1 MTIVNDYL
9 EYSKKWKN
17 EYGEKTLVLMQ
28 VGSFFESYGLLDKD
42 NTIYGSNIAE
52 FAEINDM
59 TVSRKNICVG
69 NAKVVMAGFGLAQL
83 EKYIKKMQDNG
94 YTIAVYTQDTPTKNT
109 TRSLHT
115 IFSPGTYFSNDTK
128 ELSNN
133 ITCIWIY
140 YSGASIITN
149 EQISIGISNIDIY
162 TGKSSIFEFSK
173 EYLHNPSTYDE
184 LERYISIYQPNEC
197 IIVFN
202 LEEAI
207 IDDIINYTSINS
219 AKIHK
224 IKITDETDLGKYA
237 RNAEKQIY
245 QEEIIKRFYPT
256 KNNEIILEQLQNYC
270 IAIQSFIYLLDF
282 IYNHNPNLV
291 NNISEPLF
299 ENYTDRLILANHS
312 LKQLNIISDNRFTGK
327 YSCVSKLLNNCIT
340 SMGKRKFTY
349 NLLNPI
355 TDVDLLNRS
364 YDITDHLLNNRS
376 TDRSIG
382 VKCVGG
388 VGVKSQTDCLSPTWE
403 HYRSILTDIRDIEK
417 LRRKLIMK
425 KISPKDFTILHT
437 NLDKILQL
445 YNSCKNDSVIVKY
458 LNNIEEIADIKKIKE
473 LCEKLRAI
481 IERNLDLNNAQ
492 FIDDVSQEKLGNVD
506 THNVFYINRELDVK
520 LDAAYKKALECRQQ
534 YECIRKYCSDLI
546 MKHEKSSKTTEFVK
560 INETAKMDA
569 TLQAT
574 KRRVTFL
581 KKAIDDIKLSD
592 HKQNCN
598 ETNEVTLKY
607 KSDFTKKEETFTLN
621 LDLLEFTAN
630 GGNQSNLIITSQEI
644 RKIASLINT
653 SKNDLIGE
661 LEIYYY
667 KFLDKFIENNLD
679 SIISF
684 VTTLDILQCKCF
696 IANEYNY
703 CKPQIQENDKSF
715 IEFKGIRH
723 CLIEHLNTREIYITN
738 DLGLGRE
745 EENHKKGIN
754 KKSKGGVGVSEAT
767 VSPTGVLLYGTNA
780 VGKTCFIKAIGISVI
795 MAQAGLYVPAS
806 EFIYSPYTTIF
817 TRILGNDNIFKGLS
831 TFAVEMTELRTIL
844 QLADKNSLI
853 LGDELCSG
861 TESDSAL
868 SIFVA
873 GLEILHEKNS
883 TFLFAT
889 HFHGI
894 VKYDEI
900 LALKRLKMYH
910 MSVIFDK
917 ANNKLIYDRKLKDGA
932 GESMYGLEVCKS
944 LNLPSKFLDRA
955 HELRVKYNDIYK
967 NVLSRDVSRYNSK
980 KIKDICELCKVNNG
994 SEIHHLEYQKTAKS
1008 NKYIINDN
1016 ANFHKNHVANLI
1028 NVCESCHQTIHKTNK
1043 KIVIRK
1049 TSEGYEMKG
1058 TPLLSRATL

>member
-9 EYSKKWKN
+9 EYSKKWKT

-28 VGSFFESYGLLDKD
+28 VGSFFESYGLLDK
-42 NTIYGSNIAE
+42 NNNIYGSNITE

-69 NAKVVMAGFGLAQL
+69 NDKVIMAGFGLPQL
-83 EKYIKKMQDNG
+83 EKYVKKMQENG

-140 YSGASIITN
+140 YSKPTIIMN
-149 EQISIGISNIDIY
+149 EQINIGISNIDIY
-162 TGKSSIFEFSK
+162 TGKTSIFEFSK
-173 EYLHNPSTYDE
+173 EYIHNPSTYDE
-184 LERYISIYQPNEC
+184 LERYISIYHPNEC
-197 IIVFN
+197 IIIYN
-202 LEEAI
+202 LDENI
-207 IDDIINYTSINS
+207 INDIINYTSINS

-256 KNNEIILEQLQNYC
+256 KNNELLLEHLQNYC
-270 IAIQSFIYLLDF
+270 IAIQSFIFLLDF
-282 IYNHNPNLV
+282 VYKHNPNLV
-291 NNISEPLF
+291 NTIIEPLF

-312 LKQLNIISDNRFTGK
+312 LKQLNILPDNRFSGK
-327 YSCVSKLLNNCIT
+327 YSCVSNLLNNCIT
-340 SMGKRKFTY
+340 PMGKRKFTY

-355 TDVDLLNRS
+355 TNIDTLNQS
-364 YDITDHLLNNRS
+364 YNITDHLLNNKN
-376 TDRSIG
+376 T
-382 VKCVGG
+382 K
-388 VGVKSQTDCLSPTWE
+388 QTRGAEDITAWGQ
-403 HYRSILTDIRDIEK
+403 YRSILSDIRDIEK

-425 KISPKDFTILHT
+425 KISPKDFTILYN
-437 NLDKILQL
+437 NLDKILHL
-445 YNSCKNDSVIVKY
+445 HKICHKDTILVKY
-458 LNNIEEIADIKKIKE
+458 LNNIEEIKDIKKIKE
-473 LCEKLRAI
+473 VCDNLQKI
-481 IERNLDLNNAQ
+481 IKKNLDLNKSMY
-492 FIDDVSQEKLGNVD
+492 IDDVSQEKLGNID
-506 THNVFYINRELDVK
+506 TQNVFYINKNLDEK
-520 LDAAYKKALECRQQ
+520 LDTAYKKALECKQQ
-534 YECIRKYCSDLI
+534 FECIRKYFSDLI

-560 INETAKMDA
+560 INETAKLDA

-581 KKAIDDIKLSD
+581 KKSLSESIE
-592 HKQNCN
+592 KSKSN
-598 ETNEVTLKY
+598 EIILEYISNFSKNT
-607 KSDFTKKEETFTLN
+607 ETFTLN
-621 LDLLEFTAN
+621 LDTLEFTVN
-630 GGNQSNLIITSQEI
+630 GGNQSNLIITSPEI
-644 RKIASLINT
+644 RKVASQINT
-653 SKNDLIGE
+653 SKSDLIAE

-684 VTTLDILQCKCF
+684 VTTIDILQCKCF

-703 CKPQIQENDKSF
+703 CKPLIQKNKKSF
-715 IEFKGIRH
+715 IKFKGIRH
-723 CLIEHLNTREIYITN
+723 CLIEHLNIREKYITN
-738 DLGLGRE
+738 DLD
-745 EENHKKGIN
+745 I
-754 KKSKGGVGVSEAT
+754 GVEGVSP
-767 VSPTGVLLYGTNA
+767 SGILLYGTNA
-780 VGKTCFIKAIGISVI
+780 VGKTSFIKAIGISII

-806 EFIYSPYTTIF
+806 EFIYYPYNTIF

-844 QLADKNSLI
+844 QLADENSMI

-868 SIFVA
+868 SIFVS
-873 GLEILHEKNS
+873 GLEILHKKNC

-889 HFHGI
+889 HFHEI

-917 ANNKLIYDRKLKDGA
+917 ANNKLIYDRKLKEGA

-944 LNLPSKFLDRA
+944 LDLPIEFLDRA
-955 HELRVKYNDIYK
+955 HELRMKYNDIYK
-967 NVLSRDVSRYNSK
+967 NVLARDVSRYNSK
-980 KIKDICELCKVNNG
+980 KIKDICELCKINNG
-994 SEIHHLEYQKTAKS
+994 TEIHHLEYQKTAKS
-1008 NKYIINDN
+1008 NNYIVNKDG
-1016 ANFHKNHVANLI
+1016 NFHKNHVANLI
-1028 NVCESCHQTIHKTNK
+1028 NICESCHLKIHKNNEK
-1043 KIVIRK
+1043 MIIQK
-1049 TSEGYEMKG
+1049 TSDGYELG
-1058 TPLLSRATL
+1058 GDF

>member
-42 NTIYGSNIAE
+42 NKIYGSNISE

-59 TVSRKNICVG
+59 TVSKKNICVG

-83 EKYIKKMQDNG
+83 EKYIKKMQENG
-94 YTIAVYTQDTPTKNT
+94 YTIVVYTQDTPTKNT

-133 ITCIWIY
+133 IICIWFY

-162 TGKSSIFEFSK
+162 TGKSSIFEFTK

-202 LEEAI
+202 LEENI

-245 QEEIIKRFYPT
+245 QQEIIKRFYPT
-256 KNNEIILEQLQNYC
+256 KNNEILLEHLQNYC
-270 IAIQSFIYLLDF
+270 MAIQSFIYLLDF
-282 IYNHNPNLV
+282 IYKHNPNLV

-340 SMGKRKFTY
+340 PMGKRKFTY

-355 TDVDLLNRS
+355 TDIDSLNKS
-364 YDITDHLLNNRS
+364 YDITEHLLNNK
-376 TDRSIG
+376 SIG
-382 VKCVGG
+382 VEG
-388 VGVKSQTDCLSPTWE
+388 VSEAVVSPTWE
-403 HYRSILTDIRDIEK
+403 QYRSILVDIRDIEK

-425 KISPKDFTILHT
+425 KISPKDFTILHS

-445 YNSCKNDSVIVKY
+445 YKSCYKDSVIVKY
-458 LNNIEEIADIKKIKE
+458 LNNIEEIKNIKQIKK
-473 LCEKLRAI
+473 LCENLQAI
-481 IERNLDLNNAQ
+481 IERNLDLNNAK
-492 FIDDVSQEKLGNVD
+492 FIDDVSQEKLGHID
-506 THNVFYINRELDVK
+506 THNVFYININLDEK

-574 KRRVTFL
+574 KRRITFI
-581 KKAIDDIKLSD
+581 KKALDDIKLSD
-592 HKQNCN
+592 RKQNCN
-598 ETNEVTLKY
+598 KTNEVTLNY

-621 LDLLEFTAN
+621 LDLLEFTVN
-630 GGNQSNLIITSQEI
+630 GGNQSNLIITSPEL

-661 LEIYYY
+661 LELYYY

-703 CKPQIQENDKSF
+703 CKPQIQENEKSF

-723 CLIEHLNTREIYITN
+723 CLIEHLNTRELYITN

-745 EENHKKGIN
+745 KENNIA
-754 KKSKGGVGVSEAT
+754 VGVEG
-767 VSPTGVLLYGTNA
+767 VSPSGVLLYGTNA
-780 VGKTCFIKAIGISVI
+780 VGKTCFIKAIGISII

-806 EFIYSPYTTIF
+806 EFIYHPYNTIF

-873 GLEILHEKNS
+873 GLEILHKKNS

-889 HFHGI
+889 HFHQI

-900 LALKRLKMYH
+900 LALTRLKMYH

-944 LNLPSKFLDRA
+944 LNLPTEFLDRA
-955 HELRVKYNDIYK
+955 HELRIKYNDIYQ
-967 NVLSRDVSRYNSK
+967 NVLGRDVSRYNSK
-980 KIKDICELCKVNNG
+980 KIKDICELCKINNG
-994 SEIHHLEYQKTAKS
+994 SEIHHLEYQKKAKS
-1008 NKYIINDN
+1008 NNYIINTH

-1028 NVCESCHQTIHKTNK
+1028 NVCESCHQNIHKNNK

-1049 TSEGYEMKG
+1049 TSDGYEMKG
-1058 TPLLSRATL
+1058 TPLQPQCMF

>member
-1 MTIVNDYL
+1 MTIVNEYL
-9 EYSKKWKN
+9 EYTKKWKN
-17 EYGEKTLVLMQ
+17 EYGEKTLVLIQ
-28 VGSFFESYGLLDKD
+28 VGSFFESYGLLDK
-42 NTIYGSNIAE
+42 NNNISGSNIIE

-69 NAKVVMAGFGLAQL
+69 NDKVVMAGFGLPQL
-83 EKYIKKMQDNG
+83 EKYVKKMQENG
-94 YTIAVYTQDTPTKNT
+94 YTIAVYTQDTPSKNT

-140 YSGASIITN
+140 YSRANIITN
-149 EQISIGISNIDIY
+149 EQINIGIANIDIY
-162 TGKSSIFEFSK
+162 TGKTSIFEFSK

-184 LERYISIYQPNEC
+184 LERYISIYHPNEC

-202 LEEAI
+202 LEENI

-219 AKIHK
+219 SKIHK
-224 IKITDETDLGKYA
+224 IKITDQTDLGKYA

-256 KNNEIILEQLQNYC
+256 KNNEILLEHLQNYC
-270 IAIQSFIYLLDF
+270 FAVQSFIYLLDF
-282 IYNHNPNLV
+282 IYKHNPNLV
-291 NNISEPLF
+291 NNILEPLF
-299 ENYTDRLILANHS
+299 ENYTDRLVLANHS
-312 LKQLNIISDNRFTGK
+312 LKQLNIIPDNRFSGK

-340 SMGKRKFTY
+340 PMGKRNFTY

-355 TDVDLLNRS
+355 TNIDTLNKS
-364 YDITDHLLNNRS
+364 YDITKHLLNNK
-376 TDRSIG
+376 SIG
-382 VKCVGG
+382 VE
-388 VGVKSQTDCLSPTWE
+388 GVKSLADSLSPSWE
-403 HYRSILTDIRDIEK
+403 QYRSILTDIRDIEK

-425 KISPKDFTILHT
+425 KISPKDFTILYN
-437 NLDKILQL
+437 NLEKVLQL
-445 YNSCKNDSVIVKY
+445 YKACYKDTILVKY
-458 LNNIEEIADIKKIKE
+458 LNNIVEVKHIKKIKE
-473 LCEKLRAI
+473 LCENLRQI
-481 IERNLDLNNAQ
+481 IERNLDINKAKY
-492 FIDDVSQEKLGNVD
+492 IDDISQEKLGNVD
-506 THNVFYINRELDVK
+506 SQNIFYINQKLDKK

-534 YECIRKYCSDLI
+534 YECIRKYLSDLI
-546 MKHEKSSKTTEFVK
+546 MKYEKSTKTTEFVK
-560 INETAKMDA
+560 IHETAKMDA

-574 KRRVTFL
+574 KRRITFL
-581 KKAIDDIKLSD
+581 KKAITESIEKNKSN
-592 HKQNCN
+592 KSN
-598 ETNEVTLKY
+598 EITLKY
-607 KSDFTKKEETFTLN
+607 KSDFTNTEETFTLN
-621 LDLLEFTAN
+621 LDLLEFTTN
-630 GGNQSNLIITSQEI
+630 GGNQSNQIITSSEI

-679 SIISF
+679 SIIAF
-684 VTTLDILQCKCF
+684 IINIDILQCKCF

-703 CKPQIQENDKSF
+703 CKPKIQQNNKSF

-723 CLIEHLNTREIYITN
+723 CLIEHLNTRELYITN
-738 DLGLGRE
+738 DLALSGGHPHTSEVKEVSSTFTLTEGVKSQPGRE
-745 EENHKKGIN
+745 KCL
-754 KKSKGGVGVSEAT
+754 
-767 VSPTGVLLYGTNA
+767 SPSGVLLYGTNA
-780 VGKTCFIKAIGISVI
+780 VGKTSFIKAIGISII

-806 EFIYSPYTTIF
+806 EFVYYPYNTIF

-844 QLADKNSLI
+844 QLADKNSMI

-868 SIFVA
+868 SIFVS
-873 GLEILHEKNS
+873 GLEILHEKYC

-889 HFHGI
+889 HFHEI

-900 LALKRLKMYH
+900 IALKRLKMYH

-917 ANNKLIYDRKLKDGA
+917 ANNKLIYDRKLKEGA

-944 LNLPSKFLDRA
+944 LDLPNEFLDRA
-955 HELRVKYNDIYK
+955 HELRMKYNDIYK
-967 NVLSRDVSRYNSK
+967 NVLARDVSRYNSK
-980 KIKDICELCKVNNG
+980 KIKDICELCKINNG
-994 SEIHHLEYQKTAKS
+994 TEIHHLEYQKSAKS
-1008 NKYIINDN
+1008 NNYIVNKD

-1028 NVCESCHQTIHKTNK
+1028 NICQSCHLKIHKNNEK
-1043 KIVIRK
+1043 MSIRK
-1049 TSEGYEMKG
+1049 TSDGYEMRG
-1058 TPLLSRATL
+1058 APLQPQATL